1 MSEKLQKVL
10 ARSGIGSRR
19 EMETYISSGRVTV
32 DGKVAH
38 LGDRVSATQQ
48 VRVDG
53 HVVKLAAEEEQVCRV
68 IAYHKPEGEI
78 CSRTDPEGRPTVF
91 ERLPKMRGARWIA
104 IGRLDINTSGLLLFT
119 TDGELANRLMH
130 PKFEVEREYAVRVF
144 GEVNDAIIQKLRTGV
159 ELEDGKASFKKI
171 KATGGEGI
179 NRWFNV
185 VLTEGRNREVR
196 RMWESQGT
204 VVNRLMRIR
213 YGDILL
219 PKHLPAGGFT
229 ECALDEVNYLRKL
242 VKLPLETETL
252 AKAEDRDERRRR
264 LASIKRAVR
273 KHQVLQ
279 KNDERGNRK
288 AELAADETSKKPRN
302 ERQPRTEQQEQG
314 GAGRAR
320 SEHRRS
326 EQGKPAQRSDRSDRA
341 GSNSDSKP
349 RPKPGQKP
357 GPKSGSKSGPKPA
370 SRRRD

>member
-19 EMETYISSGRVTV
+19 EMETFISSGRVTV

-38 LGDRVSATQQ
+38 LGDRVTATQQ

-78 CSRTDPEGRPTVF
+78 CSRTDPDGRPTVF
-91 ERLPKMRGARWIA
+91 DRLPIMRGARWIA

-130 PKFEVEREYAVRVF
+130 PRFEVEREYAVRVF

-279 KNDERGNRK
+279 QTDER
-288 AELAADETSKKPRN
+288 S
-302 ERQPRTEQQEQG
+302 
-314 GAGRAR
+314 RAR
-320 SEHRRS
+320 A
-326 EQGKPAQRSDRSDRA
+326 EQKAAKEQPA
-341 GSNSDSKP
+341 GS
-349 RPKPGQKP
+349 
-357 GPKSGSKSGPKPA
+357 GSHKPA
-370 SRRRD
+370 SRSERASPGGANGQTRRDKPVSSRRQSDRPDAERTSGGRGQGRAQKPATKPTSRRRD